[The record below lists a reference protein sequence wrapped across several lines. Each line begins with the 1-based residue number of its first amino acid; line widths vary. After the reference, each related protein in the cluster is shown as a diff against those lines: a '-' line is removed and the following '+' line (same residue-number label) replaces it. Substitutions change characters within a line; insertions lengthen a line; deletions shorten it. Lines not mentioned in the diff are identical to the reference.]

1 MNANNTNIQFT
12 KYTSNKSP
20 LSKSYTVSNGKI
32 AKKAAAQMTSGTA
45 TTISIPFSEF
55 ADELQSAGSS
65 TAFGYGICNGH
76 SSNIKQIV
84 TKKHLSNNPEAISRS
99 KDFFSYSKSAGILMI
114 DYDPDPNIKSLSIEE
129 FLAILSIIIPGFSGI
144 SYIVRGSI
152 SSCVKLNNSLTDE
165 LSGVHLYIPVQD
177 ASDIPRFGDILFK
190 SLWLRGYGYV
200 AHSASG
206 ALLIR
211 TITDTAVYSPERLD
225 FVGKPLL
232 NAPSLHYVPPK
243 MATNNGDYLDTTIL
257 NGLTTFEL
265 GEYEK
270 LVSTAKQQAENTAK
284 EIKAAWL
291 ENKGKQ
297 LIESGLSTPQVKETI
312 QQLST
317 SDRKHV
323 TLPLN
328 FILQF
333 QEFGKISVSEVLN
346 NLEKFNNQSLAD
358 PFEGTEYGESTA
370 KLWIN
375 NGTPVINSFAHGGA
389 TFFLPAKAD
398 LTRAHTKKTIHLEVG
413 EKKSIIDQCIQV
425 LSDDQQIYVYSGQL
439 VQIICDEST
448 GGIQEKKALKIIAIE
463 ALSLT
468 ELLMS
473 LVKFMKKNN
482 KGQWRETNLAIDYAN
497 TLLARNS
504 WAIRKLSGIIYTPS
518 LRKDG
523 TLITQNGY
531 DAKSSLY
538 VDYDSSKF
546 PDLKE
551 KPNLSDAK
559 KALELLNEPF
569 KSFPFKSDSDLSTVI
584 AAILTGLTRH
594 SFDNAPLF
602 LITSPKMG
610 TGKGLIISAI
620 AQLVTGHPASV
631 MSQASDANE
640 DRKRLMSLLLEGDSI
655 ICIDNIEKNF
665 SSDALCS
672 ILTMPTFKDRL
683 LGKSQMVSASTQATF
698 LATGN
703 NVTVSG
709 DLTRRVLP
717 CTIDAQVERPY
728 EREFTINPLSF
739 IEKHRGELVNAALTI
754 ILAYQNAGCPPQK
767 QLNSFGS
774 FEEWSKSIRNALVW
788 NGMQDPCLGLEL
800 WDQVDPVREELSAVL
815 DSWYEISQ
823 SSAITISELIKLA
836 KQYLSDEYRS
846 QHVKCSHPKVKIEN
860 LYNALFNVCE
870 KNGTLNPQILGA
882 WIRKNIERIEYNSK
896 LEIAGKS
903 GSRTKYRVSK
913 CSI

>member
-65 TAFGYGICNGH
+65 TAFGYGICNDR

-99 KDFFSYSKSAGILMI
+99 KDFFSYSGAAGILMI
-114 DYDPDPNIKSLSIEE
+114 DYDPDPNIKSLSIEK
-129 FLAILSIIIPGFSGI
+129 FLAILATIIPGFTDI
-144 SYIVRGSI
+144 AYIARGSI
-152 SSCVKLNNSLTDE
+152 SSCVQIKDSPTDE
-165 LSGVHLYIPVQD
+165 LSGVHLYIPVKN
-177 ASDIPRFGDILFK
+177 ASDIPRFGDSLFK
-190 SLWLRGYGYV
+190 SLWLKGHGYI

-206 ALLIR
+206 SSLIR
-211 TITDTAVYSPERLD
+211 TITDAAVYSPERLD
-225 FVGKPLL
+225 FVGKPIL
-232 NAPSLHYVPPK
+232 NDSTLEYVEPK
-243 MATNNGDYLDTTIL
+243 IVINNGDYLDTTL
-257 NGLTTFEL
+257 LKDLTDIEL
-265 GEYEK
+265 DAYEN
-270 LVSTAKQQAENTAK
+270 LVSTAKQQAKNKAK
-284 EIKAAWL
+284 EIKQIWL
-291 ENKGKQ
+291 ENKEKQ
-297 LIESGLSTPQVKETI
+297 LIESGLSTPEVQETI
-312 QQLST
+312 KQLGT
-317 SDRKHV
+317 ADRKNT

-328 FILQF
+328 FILHF
-333 QEFGKISVSEVLN
+333 QEFGAISVAEVLN
-346 NLEKFNNQSLAD
+346 TPEKFNNHSLAD
-358 PFEGTEYGESTA
+358 PYEGISYGETTA
-370 KLWIN
+370 RLWIN
-375 NGTPVINSFAHGGA
+375 DGTPVIHSFAHGGA
-389 TFFLPAKAD
+389 TFFLPDQAE
-398 LTRAHTKKTIHLEVG
+398 LTQEHTKKTIRLEVG

-425 LSDDQQIYVYSGQL
+425 LADAQQLYVYSGQL
-439 VQIICDEST
+439 VQIICDQSPN
-448 GGIQEKKALKIIAIE
+448 GANDKKTLKIIAIE

-468 ELLMS
+468 EILMS
-473 LVKFMKKNN
+473 LIKFKRKNN
-482 KGQWRETNLAIDYAN
+482 KGKWVDTNLTIDYSN

-504 WAIRKLSGIIYTPS
+504 WAIRELSGVIHTPS

-523 TLITQNGY
+523 TLITKNGF
-531 DAKSSLY
+531 DEKSGLY
-538 VDYDSSKF
+538 LDYNPSKF

-559 KALELLNEPF
+559 KALELIKEPF
-569 KSFPFKSDSDLSTVI
+569 KSFPFKAESDLSTVI

-610 TGKGLIISAI
+610 TGKGLIINAI
-620 AQLVTGHPASV
+620 AQLVTGHAASV

-800 WDQVDPVREELSAVL
+800 WDQVDPVKEELSAVL